1 MKKPP
6 HKPRLLDVYRLPG
19 FRVRSRLD
27 RYECKPP
34 VFVITFDRRQK
45 KRDAA
50 GAGKPVKAHMI
61 GVGIGRAILAAA
73 TTKSIWTSRCAA

>member
-19 FRVRSRLD
+19 FKVRSRLD
-27 RYECKPP
+27 RYECTPP

-45 KRDAA
+45 KRVAA
-50 GAGKPVKAHMI
+50 GAEKLVKERMI
-61 GVGIGRAILAAA
+61 DAGIGRAILAAL
-73 TTKSIWTSRCAA
+73 TTRSIWTSRCAA